1 MNSELTHV
9 VDALP
14 GLIWTALPDG
24 RIDFLNQRWREYTG
38 LSAAEACGQG
48 WRAFIHP
55 DDLPDFLDSWQSIRS
70 SGQPGEMQARLRRSD
85 GEYRWFAFSARPV
98 VDDAGGLVK
107 WCGITTDIEDQ
118 KHLDDSAR
126 LAERRFASIVD
137 GLPTMITLRTP
148 EGNLEFANR
157 HYLDYFG
164 STFDELKVWGQS
176 FHPKERADVL
186 STWRRSIATGKP
198 WDIEARRR
206 RADGIYRWFHTRG
219 FPLREPD
226 GRISLWYNLHEDIDE
241 RKRAEALL
249 AGEKRVLEMVTDG
262 RAMPAILE
270 ALCLVVEDMAS
281 DCYCSVVLV
290 DSNGTR
296 LEHGAAPSL
305 PATFIKAIVGRTL
318 NVDSGPCA
326 MAAYLNQQII
336 ASDIRS
342 EDRWTAS
349 EWCPMALAH
358 GIEACWSTPITSAT
372 GNVMGAFAIYYA
384 KPRTPTSQDQAFI
397 DQFTH
402 IASIAIERERFQVS
416 LKRALDELR
425 ISEGKLRTIIDAI
438 PGFVWSATPDGNI
451 DFLNE
456 RWCEYTGVSMTD
468 ACGSGWQ
475 NAIHPDD
482 ADVLP
487 AYWRSLL
494 ESGNAGEF
502 EARLRRFDGSFRWFL
517 IRTVPL
523 RDEDGNVVKWYGQNT
538 DIQDRKQAEA
548 LLEGEK
554 RLLEMV
560 AGDCSLTAIL
570 EALCKLVEATS
581 ANCRCSILLTSARDT
596 YLRYKAEM
604 GVRLTHAASAGVP
617 TSLMVGMDGHAVGIE
632 SYPCAMAATLNE
644 QVIIADIEA
653 ETRWETWRRV
663 ALANGLRAAWTTPIA
678 ARNGKVLGTFL
689 ILYGEP
695 KTPTPADRYLIE
707 QFTHL
712 ASIAIERAQDAGA
725 LSRSQAFLLEAQ
737 RLSSTGSFSWR
748 VGTDEITWSEQVYRI
763 FGLDPEM
770 LVTNEVIASRHHPE
784 DLPVFQEMVER
795 GRSGGDFEFDHRLLM
810 PDGTVKYLHTV
821 AHGARD
827 QNGQLEYIGAIQ
839 DVTERRLSE
848 EALGAVR
855 KELARVS
862 RITSLGAL
870 TASIA
875 HEVNQ
880 PLSGIITN
888 ASTCLRMLAADPPNV
903 DGARET
909 ARRTIRDGN
918 RASDVITR
926 LRALFTKKTVSTE
939 PVDLNEATCEVIAL
953 SRRELQNNRIVLRLE
968 LSDDLPRA
976 TGDRVQL
983 QQVILNLLLNAS
995 DAMSSVNDRPRRLVV
1010 KTEQGKDD
1018 YLVLSVRDVGV
1029 GFGSFDFDK
1038 LFEAFYTTKE
1048 SGMGIGLSV
1057 SRSIIEHHQGR
1068 LWAATND
1075 GPGATFSFSIPQR
1088 IEDATGTHRP
1098 ITIRKSAVQEAQH
1111 ATGNT

>member
-48 WRAFIHP
+48 WPASIHP

-70 SGQPGEMQARLRRSD
+70 SGQAGEMQARLQRSD
-85 GEYRWFAFSARPV
+85 GEYRWFSFSARPV
-98 VDDAGGLVK
+98 VDNAGGLVK
-107 WCGITTDIEDQ
+107 WCGINTDIEDR
-118 KHLDDSAR
+118 KHKDDSAR

-137 GLPTMITLRTP
+137 GLPTMVTLRTP

-176 FHPKERADVL
+176 FHTAERAEVL
-186 STWRRSIATGKP
+186 SSWKRSIATGQP

-206 RADGIYRWFHTRG
+206 RADGVYRWFHTRG

-249 AGEKRVLEMVTDG
+249 AGEKRLLEMVTDG
-262 RAMPAILE
+262 HAMPAILE
-270 ALCLVVEDMAS
+270 ALCLLVEDMAS

-290 DSNGTR
+290 DSKGTR

-305 PATFIKAIVGRTL
+305 PATFIDSIVGRAL

-326 MAAYLNQQII
+326 MAAYLNQRILVN
-336 ASDIRS
+336 DIRS
-342 EDRWTAS
+342 EDRWVAS

-372 GNVMGAFAIYYA
+372 GKVMGAFAVYYTR
-384 KPRTPTSQDQAFI
+384 PRMPTLQDQAFI

-402 IASIAIERERFQVS
+402 IASIVIERERSQVS

-425 ISEGKLRTIIDAI
+425 MSEQQLRTIIDAI

-451 DFLNE
+451 DFLNH
-456 RWCEYTGVSMTD
+456 RWCEYTGGSMTD

-475 NAIHPDD
+475 EAIHPDD
-482 ADVLP
+482 ADRLP

-494 ESGNAGEF
+494 DSGDAGEF

-523 RDEDGNVVKWYGQNT
+523 RDESGNIVKWYGQNT

-570 EALCKLVEATS
+570 EELCRLVEATS
-581 ANCRCSILLTSARDT
+581 ANSRCCILLTNSRET
-596 YLRYKAEM
+596 YLRYRTEV
-604 GVRLTHAASAGVP
+604 GVRLTHAASAGLP
-617 TSLMVGMDGHAVGIE
+617 ISLTAGIDGQAVGVD
-632 SYPCAMAATLNE
+632 SFPCAMAATLNK
-644 QVIIADIEA
+644 QVISADIES
-653 ETRWETWRRV
+653 ETRWEAWRPV
-663 ALANGLRAAWTTPIA
+663 ALAHGLRAAWSTPISS
-678 ARNGKVLGTFL
+678 RNGKVLGTFA

-695 KTPTPADRYLIE
+695 KIPTQADRNLIE

-712 ASIAIERAQDAGA
+712 ASIAIERAQDAEA
-725 LSRSQAFLLEAQ
+725 LGRSQAFLLEAQ

-748 VGTDEITWSEQVYRI
+748 VATDEITWSEQVYRI
-763 FGLDPEM
+763 FGLDPDM
-770 LVTNEVIASRHHPE
+770 PVTNELIASRHHPE
-784 DLPVFQEMVER
+784 DLPLFQEMVER
-795 GRSGGDFEFDHRLLM
+795 GRSGSDFQCDHRLLM

-821 AHGARD
+821 AHGTCD
-827 QNGQLEYIGAIQ
+827 QSGQLEYIGAIQ
-839 DVTERRLSE
+839 DVTDRRLSD
-848 EALGAVR
+848 EALGNVR

-926 LRALFTKKTVSTE
+926 LRALFSKKTVSIE
-939 PVDLNEATCEVIAL
+939 PVNLNEATCEVIAL
-953 SRRELQNNRIVLRLE
+953 SRRELQSNRIALKLD
-968 LSDDLPRA
+968 LSDDLPLA

-995 DAMSSVNDRPRRLVV
+995 DAMSSVNDRPRRLLV
-1010 KTEQGKDD
+1010 KTERDRDD
-1018 YLVLSVRDVGV
+1018 CLRLSVQDEGV
-1029 GFGSFDFDK
+1029 GFESLDLDK

-1068 LWAATND
+1068 LWATSND
-1075 GPGATFSFSIPQR
+1075 GPGATFSFSIPHR
-1088 IEDATGTHRP
+1088 IEDVKSTHRP
-1098 ITIRKSAVQEAQH
+1098 VTTRKPAVREAQH